1 MERQGHPVHAVHDVP
16 LDVNSVD
23 QRVAAARLQL
33 DHEEAPALTAHL
45 RGYCAAYALSAR
57 PPGGGALSLRLSRGC
72 IGRVAGPGER
82 GGDSYGRRTVAAAN
96 AKGPPCESP
105 GGGGID

>member
-16 LDVNSVD
+16 LVNSVD
-23 QRVAAARLQL
+23 QRVAAARP
-33 DHEEAPALTAHL
+33 HEEAPALTAHL
-45 RGYCAAYALSAR
+45 RGYCAAYALGAR

-82 GGDSYGRRTVAAAN
+82 GGDSYGRRTVAAA
-96 AKGPPCESP
+96 KGVKT
-105 GGGGID
+105 